1 MAPQLKCENSLGA
14 KEFPWGVLYFLSSFG
29 SIHSIFSV
37 TVSNL
42 MGEALT
48 AGHEPDEEEEQEK
61 WKGKRFSS
69 CIGVQKGGKNREY
82 FFSTQII
89 S

>member
-1 MAPQLKCENSLGA
+1 
-14 KEFPWGVLYFLSSFG
+14 
-29 SIHSIFSV
+29 
-37 TVSNL
+37 

-61 WKGKRFSS
+61 WKGKRFSP